1 MVGYHIQFN
10 MINFKKVGIIFLAS
24 NFILSSCTTKDY
36 SNSSTPV
43 EKKEIKAISLEDF
56 TKNLSNS
63 EYQFIDTRDDEAY
76 NGFKVDNVK
85 NGGHLK
91 NSIQYSASFIG
102 KVNKNK
108 EAKFI
113 SDKGLDKNKK
123 IVVYDTNKDN
133 IEKVSDKFA
142 SLGYEVYKFEDYK
155 TFADNDANKANIV
168 AYPEYQNLVSPKW
181 VKGVQDGKKPE
192 TYTNDNYAIFEVSW
206 GELDKAKAYKEHIK
220 GAYHFNTDWIEEGP
234 VWNLHSADE
243 IKKNLLKQGI
253 TSDKTIILY
262 SSDASAAFRVNW
274 ALKWAGVKD
283 VRVLNGGLQ
292 AWKDTGYE
300 TESDF
305 GVNGPAQPEYDIA
318 RAKEMSEKAQK
329 EGIKLVS
336 IRSWDEY
343 TGKTSGYDYIDKK
356 GEPKGAVYGFSGT
369 DAANM
374 DDYYDP
380 DGTLRNPQEI
390 YNLWKGQ
397 GISETDKIAV
407 YCGTG
412 WRNSIPWFMTQL
424 TGRANTYFYDGGW
437 NDWQLE
443 GSLPVDE
450 NKDKGAKPDAKNDF
464 K

>member
-10 MINFKKVGIIFLAS
+10 MINFKKAGIIFLAS
-24 NFILSSCTTKDY
+24 GFILSGCTTKD
-36 SNSSTPV
+36 SNTTSTPV
-43 EKKEIKAISLEDF
+43 EKKEIKSISLEDF

-63 EYQFIDTRDDEAY
+63 GYQFIDTRDDEAY
-76 NGFKVDNVK
+76 NGFKVDDVK

-102 KVNKNK
+102 KVNKDK
-108 EAKFI
+108 EAKFV

-123 IVVYDTNKDN
+123 IVVYDTNKEN

-181 VKGVQDGKKPE
+181 VKDVQDGKKPE
-192 TYTNDNYAIFEVSW
+192 TYTNNNYAIFEVSW

-234 VWNLHSADE
+234 IWNLRSADE

-283 VRVLNGGLQ
+283 VRVINGGLQ
-292 AWKDTGYE
+292 AWKDAGYE
-300 TESDF
+300 TESNVNTPQEAKDF
-305 GVNGPAQPEYDIA
+305 GINVPAHPEYDIA
-318 RAKEMSEKAQK
+318 RAKEMSEKLKKK
-329 EGIKLVS
+329 EL
-336 IRSWDEY
+336 
-343 TGKTSGYDYIDKK
+343 
-356 GEPKGAVYGFSGT
+356 
-369 DAANM
+369 N
-374 DDYYDP
+374 
-380 DGTLRNPQEI
+380 
-390 YNLWKGQ
+390 
-397 GISETDKIAV
+397 
-407 YCGTG
+407 
-412 WRNSIPWFMTQL
+412 
-424 TGRANTYFYDGGW
+424 
-437 NDWQLE
+437 
-443 GSLPVDE
+443 
-450 NKDKGAKPDAKNDF
+450 
-464 K
+464 

>member
-91 NSIQYSASFIG
+91 NSIQYSTSFIG

-292 AWKDTGYE
+292 TWKDTGYE
-300 TESDF
+300 TESNVNTPQEAKDF
-305 GVNGPAQPEYDIA
+305 GVNVPAHPEYDIA

-424 TGRANTYFYDGGW
+424 TGRANRW
-437 NDWQLE
+437 RME
-443 GSLPVDE
+443 
-450 NKDKGAKPDAKNDF
+450 
-464 K
+464 

>member
-234 VWNLHSADE
+234 VWNLPSADE

-300 TESDF
+300 TESNVNTPQEAKDF
-305 GVNGPAQPEYDIA
+305 GVNVPAHPEYDIA

-390 YNLWKGQ
+390 YNLW
-397 GISETDKIAV
+397 
-407 YCGTG
+407 
-412 WRNSIPWFMTQL
+412 
-424 TGRANTYFYDGGW
+424 
-437 NDWQLE
+437 
-443 GSLPVDE
+443 
-450 NKDKGAKPDAKNDF
+450 
-464 K
+464 